1 MFAYQPTFDTINV
14 KEVNHEYNVIAQRS
28 KGVYTWILSPSQ
40 NWLPVMK
47 NFDYKTWLQFN
58 NSFLVVEKYYSYKTV
73 NVYDL
78 DYWPIK
84 PLSNFILQNSFFGA
98 TNIAKGNNKS
108 KYMYSSYGGAFD
120 GAGSCRFGN

>member
-1 MFAYQPTFDTINV
+1 
-14 KEVNHEYNVIAQRS
+14 
-28 KGVYTWILSPSQ
+28 
-40 NWLPVMK
+40 MK
-47 NFDYKTWLQFN
+47 HFDYKTGLQFN